1 MGKFQALINDKR
13 GRSAA
18 ITAITATTAM
28 TTMSTTAVAV
38 ASSTEAMEYEVN
50 DTANM
55 YRNAVGQV
63 DMLSPE
69 QVRELAQLIQRA
81 RNQGQGQNPNQKYG
95 GKPGKELE
103 EAREAKRQLVEANLR
118 LVLYIAKKYRGLG
131 VDIMDLV
138 QEGNL
143 GLMHAADKFDHTKGY
158 MFSTYA
164 VWWIRQYITRAV
176 ANQAHAIR
184 LPQYKLEALKRLRRT
199 QRQLEQ
205 GLKNEP
211 TLEELAEEMDIE
223 VGEVISLLSTRPE
236 TISLDATRMIGDD
249 DIPLSET
256 LEDDPG
262 DTPERVVIAQTLQ
275 AQVQDLLGQLTPRER
290 RVLELRYGL
299 NTREHSLQEI
309 SRKMGLSHETARQ
322 IEFRALRK
330 LEHPSRDRMLQDFLR

>member
-1 MGKFQALINDKR
+1 MGRLEAIIKDKK
-13 GRSAA
+13 GGS
-18 ITAITATTAM
+18 IATTDVEM
-28 TTMSTTAVAV
+28 N
-38 ASSTEAMEYEVN
+38 ERWLN
-50 DTANM
+50 DADNT

-63 DMLSPE
+63 NMLSPE
-69 QVRELAQLIQRA
+69 QVRELAQLIQRT
-81 RNQGQGQNPNQKYG
+81 RSQRQER
-95 GKPGKELE
+95 KPGKEAE
-103 EAREAKRQLVEANLR
+103 EVQEAKRQLIEANLR
-118 LVLYIAKKYRGLG
+118 LVLYVAKKYRGLG

-143 GLMHAADKFDHTKGY
+143 GLMHAVEKFDHTKGY

-164 VWWIRQYITRAV
+164 VWWIRQYITRAI
-176 ANQAHAIR
+176 ANQGHAIR
-184 LPQYKLEALKRLRRT
+184 LPQYKLEELKRLRRT
-199 QRQLEQ
+199 RQRLEQ

-211 TLEELAEEMDIE
+211 TVNELAEEMDIE
-223 VGEVISLLSTRPE
+223 VEQVIALLSTRPE
-236 TISLDATRMIGDD
+236 TISLDASRMIGDD

-256 LEDDPG
+256 LEDNPC
-262 DTPERVVIAQTLQ
+262 DTPERVVITQTLQ

-309 SRKMGLSHETARQ
+309 SRKLGLSHETARQ